1 MVKLMIEGHGSRG
14 RRRSLYTAPILV
26 LLACAAG
33 ADDSAQP
40 AGAFHDNAVPG
51 SATVPGPQSGA
62 GAGAAKVPPPSR
74 YAPARFAGRAGVFY
88 ETVWGIDSISVRL
101 VESGEL
107 VRFTYRVLDPAKAK
121 LLNDKRAEATLEDP
135 KAGVS
140 LVVPVMEKV
149 GQLRQ
154 TSDQQA
160 GRSYW
165 MTFSNKGR
173 YVARGDRVDVVIGAF
188 RANNLV
194 VD

>member
-1 MVKLMIEGHGSRG
+1 MQ
-14 RRRSLYTAPILV
+14 RSSCLSYRL
-26 LLACAAG
+26 
-33 ADDSAQP
+33 
-40 AGAFHDNAVPG
+40 N
-51 SATVPGPQSGA
+51 
-62 GAGAAKVPPPSR
+62 
-74 YAPARFAGRAGVFY
+74 
-88 ETVWGIDSISVRL
+88 WGIDSLSVRL

-107 VRFTYRVLDPAKAK
+107 VRFTYRVVDPSRSQV
-121 LLNDKRAEATLEDP
+121 LNDKQAEAKMDDP

-140 LVVPVMEKV
+140 LVVPTMEKV

-154 TSDQQA
+154 TSTPEA

-173 YVARGDRVDVVIGAF
+173 RVKRGDRVDVLIGPF